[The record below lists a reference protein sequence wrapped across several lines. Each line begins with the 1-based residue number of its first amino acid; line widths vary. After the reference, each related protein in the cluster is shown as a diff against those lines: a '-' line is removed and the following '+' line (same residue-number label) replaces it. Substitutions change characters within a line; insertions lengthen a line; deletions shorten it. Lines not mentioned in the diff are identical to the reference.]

1 MTSAIDYVKIMQK
14 SMRNLIADVL
24 ADVAKNGLPGEH
36 HLYITFLT
44 NAPGVVIPDN
54 LVEQYPQDMT
64 IVLQREFYQLEVVE
78 GGFSVDLS
86 FQDVLTRISIPFES
100 IVTFADPAAGFGLRF
115 DVESGSE
122 YDEDEADD
130 ELEIFRSKLNDSV
143 SAEDRADNNEIGDNA
158 GNVVS
163 LDLFRKK

>member
-1 MTSAIDYVKIMQK
+1 
-14 SMRNLIADVL
+14 
-24 ADVAKNGLPGEH
+24 
-36 HLYITFLT
+36 
-44 NAPGVVIPDN
+44 
-54 LVEQYPQDMT
+54 
-64 IVLQREFYQLEVVE
+64 LQREFYQLEVVE